1 MEGLFAVLRRCLL
14 AGSAVAALSVPVL
27 ATLTPAVAS
36 ANSAANT
43 ALINGDS
50 IEIAEE
56 EPIMKEGTP
65 ISLEQYSAEAA
76 GFKVTIVTGSQ
87 WTAMSASEFAQYQ
100 VLIVGDPNCGGLPV
114 SVSESVANWA
124 PAVKGS
130 GDGGVIGNRA
140 VVGTDPE
147 DHYQYGNGQAPPRE
161 LGNPSTSGA
170 EHLVQSGITFA
181 GAVAG
186 ATGMYYDT
194 SCYQQES
201 GGTLPTFSEQLQ
213 QISTGPGTWEAGES
227 PACSANISLIA
238 SNSAFSGLSDEDLEG
253 WSCSAHVSFASFPA
267 DWHALAL
274 TLPSSGEGQVCGSD
288 IETKEFHCGNAYVLV
303 AGGGVVAENPFIKLT
318 PPSGNQA
325 AGGSHT
331 VVATVEEEEPR
342 REEIGL
348 KVARSATLIKAAG
361 RVVNFAVTGQ
371 NSGVAGVCTTGG
383 GTPDPECKTDANG
396 QVEFTYPDAHGAG
409 ADTINA
415 GVSLPNGLQTTTAT
429 WEWTPVPVVTPPAV
443 VVATPAASVLPAK
456 ESASPKGA
464 AHLASTRACVA
475 SNGYLARVSGTAIA
489 SVTFTLD
496 GHKVKTLSKP
506 NSGAAFS
513 ARIHLR
519 AGSRHHLSIH
529 VVFSAASKT
538 SASTIKK
545 TLARCAA
552 AKVVT
557 KPRFTG

>member
-1 MEGLFAVLRRCLL
+1 MEGLSAVLRRCLL
-14 AGSAVAALSVPVL
+14 AGAAVAALSVPAL

-50 IEIAEE
+50 ILTAEE
-56 EPIMKEGTP
+56 EPIMKEGVP
-65 ISLEQYSAEAA
+65 ISLEQYAAEAA

-87 WTAMSASEFAQYQ
+87 WTAMTAAEFSQYQ
-100 VLIVGDPNCGGLPV
+100 VLIVGDPNCSGLPV

-124 PAVKGS
+124 PAVRGS
-130 GDGGVIGNRA
+130 GDGGVIGNRT

-147 DHYQYGNGQAPPRE
+147 DHYQYGDGHAPPRE
-161 LGNPSTSGA
+161 PGNPSTSGA

-194 SCYQQES
+194 SCDQQGS
-201 GGTLPTFSEQLQ
+201 GGSLPTFSEQLQ
-213 QISTGPGTWEAGES
+213 QISTGPGTWEEGEG

-274 TLPSSGEGQVCGSD
+274 TLPSSGEGQVCGND

-331 VVATVEEEEPR
+331 VVATVEEEE
-342 REEIGL
+342 
-348 KVARSATLIKAAG
+348 ARAPVGAAVHAALIKAAG

-409 ADTINA
+409 SDTINA

-429 WEWTPVPVVTPPAV
+429 WEWTPVPVVTPPAA
-443 VVATPAASVLPAK
+443 VVATPAASVLPSK
-456 ESASPKGA
+456 ESVAPKGT

-475 SNGYLARVSGTAIA
+475 STGYLARVSGTAIA

-538 SASTIKK
+538 SATTITK

-552 AKVVT
+552 VKAIT
-557 KPRFTG
+557 TPRFTG